1 MHEELNTIDEC
12 GNPRGADSMPVDVA
26 LRTMLGEVAAVEG
39 REVVALIDAA
49 GRVLARPIEAP
60 RMVPPY
66 RNSAVDGYAVHG
78 DSRAVER
85 RAAYRLLGTALAGV
99 PYAGPPVGGGET
111 VRVMTGAP
119 MPPGTNAVVMQEQ
132 VEADGETIVVQRT
145 PEAGANVRDAG
156 EDMQAGDTVLA
167 AGRWLTPADIGVLA
181 SLGMSE
187 VSVRSRPAVAV
198 LSTGAELKPPGRDL
212 PPGAIYDSNRYALL
226 AAVARLGVRTHDLGI
241 APDDPD
247 GLVARLS
254 AAARSADVILCSGG
268 ASEGDADFVCS
279 ALASLGRVSLW
290 KIALKPGRP
299 LLFGHI
305 GRATFFG
312 LPGNPVAALV
322 TYYWLV
328 KPVIERRMGI
338 VERPLVPLI
347 NARCET
353 PLRKK
358 PGRMEVQR
366 AVLMPADDGDY
377 QVAPTGAQGS
387 GMLRSMSLA
396 NALIVLPHDSGPT
409 AAGAR
414 VRVLPLSAVI

>member
-12 GNPRGADSMPVDVA
+12 GSHRGVRSMPVDVA

-39 REVVALIDAA
+39 REVVPLIDSV
-49 GRVLARPIEAP
+49 GRVLARPVEAP

-78 DSRAVER
+78 DAWPVER
-85 RAAYRLLGTALAGV
+85 RVAYRLVGTALAGRQYV
-99 PYAGPPVGGGET
+99 GPPVGRDQT
-111 VRVMTGAP
+111 VRIMTGAP
-119 MPPGTNAVVMQEQ
+119 IPPGTNAVVMQEQ
-132 VEADGETIVVQRT
+132 ATTEGETVIIDRT
-145 PEAGANVRDAG
+145 PEAGVNVRDAG
-156 EDMQAGDTVLA
+156 EDVRVGDTALA

-181 SLGMSE
+181 SLGMNE

-198 LSTGAELKPPGRDL
+198 LSTGAELKPPGREL
-212 PPGAIYDSNRYALL
+212 PMGAIYDSNRFALL
-226 AAVARLGVRTHDLGI
+226 AAGARLGVRTHDLGI

-254 AAARSADVILCSGG
+254 GAAESADVILCSGG

-338 VERPLVPLI
+338 VERPLIPLI
-347 NARCET
+347 SARCEA

-366 AVLMPADDGDY
+366 AVLMPADDGGY
-377 QVAPTGAQGS
+377 RVAPTGAQGS
-387 GMLRSMSLA
+387 GLLRSMSLA
-396 NALIVLPHDSGPT
+396 NALIVLPHDGGPT
-409 AAGAR
+409 AAGDW
-414 VRVLPLSAVI
+414 VRVLPLAAVI